1 MRKNYTKYIH
11 NIYEIKKYHFHIEFW
26 HVRKEFSKENKI
38 QYILH
43 IEASKKLYGGFKME
57 RNVVIVPEEKYQKIK
72 DEMKKEND
80 YFTAFEYETL
90 TQRLGEIWANE
101 L

>member
-1 MRKNYTKYIH
+1 
-11 NIYEIKKYHFHIEFW
+11 
-26 HVRKEFSKENKI
+26 
-38 QYILH
+38 
-43 IEASKKLYGGFKME
+43 ME

-72 DEMKKEND
+72 KEMKKEND

-101 L
+101 LWKNMYFCDFLCSLKSG